1 MPIHRFGVVVVFLS
15 GVLWAAAASA
25 QQTSGI
31 AGVVKDSSGGV
42 LPGVTV
48 EAASPALIEKVRT
61 ATSDG
66 EGRYNIVDLQPG
78 TYTIAFTLTGFST
91 FKRDGVTLTSGFTAT
106 VDAQMS
112 VGALE
117 ESVTVSGASPLVDTQ
132 NVRKQLVATSDLLS
146 ALPTSSKQIY
156 TLVTL
161 TPGYTGVTDVGGQY
175 LFEAGAYHGKRG
187 TKVSFNGM
195 GVENSSGNSSYQ
207 INAATVDE
215 MVLQT
220 SGISAEVNADGPVMN
235 VVPKQG
241 GNTFQTILSGL
252 YSNHSM
258 ESDNLTS
265 DLRARGLNAANKRV
279 KIFDEAAS
287 LGGPIKKDK
296 LWFFGAYRTWG
307 MAKQYAG
314 VFWNQTQDQALT
326 PPGATLRVVPWTPWV
341 DRPTDV
347 YSGRW
352 ESYDSQSGRLTWQ
365 AAAKHKIDFFIDHQ
379 IGCNCGSTSAVGS
392 QEAGGGTGQYK
403 FEPNRFVQL
412 TYNSPLTS
420 RLLLEAAYG
429 ASISQWNQLWQPGVQ
444 PNVASVTDVGLG
456 ITYGASAAY
465 RGRPDFTNRQTQRFS
480 ATYVTGAHTF
490 KTGIQTEQLATDQFI
505 FANANMS
512 YTFRG
517 GVPISLTQRTTPY
530 LELDRGHDLGIYAQ
544 DQWKLKR
551 LTLTLGLRFDR
562 FVGFDPAQNLP
573 GSPDSNFDRSYAG
586 VQTAPTFANQWIGPH
601 SFGQVD
607 DIPNWKDLNPRLG
620 GSYDLFGD
628 GRTALKVSL
637 GRYVA
642 KTNVDVSQLL
652 NPINTSVNAAARAW
666 TDLNGNFV
674 PDCDLGNF
682 AQNGECGAL
691 NNQFFGKTNPNA
703 ISWADAVR
711 RGWGVRDS
719 NWDFSTEIQH
729 ELRRGLSLSGGWDH
743 NTAGYFRNTDSK
755 NRVTDNVL
763 VTSADFDPYC
773 VTAPSDPRLPGSGGY
788 QVCGMSDVKP
798 AKFGQVQQVVQPTST
813 FGKNTRYNDF
823 ITLGLDAR
831 LGHGTR
837 LGGGFDTGR
846 SVNDTCFAVDAPGY
860 YGFTTFGALTFGPQI
875 STTINGKSVC
885 RIVTPFKGQTQVKLN
900 GSLPLL
906 AGFVVSGVYQDISGP
921 PIEATWA
928 ALNSA
933 IAPSLGRNLAGNAT
947 FANVPLIAPQTL
959 FEGRIRRLDM
969 RVTKIFQVTKRV
981 KFQANLDAYNTLNSS
996 AVQTIQTTFGP
1007 NWLSPTTILDPR
1019 ILQLSGQLSF

>member
-258 ESDNLTS
+258 ESDNLTG

-287 LGGPIKKDK
+287 LGGPIKKDT

>member
-1 MPIHRFGVVVVFLS
+1 M
-15 GVLWAAAASA
+15 
-25 QQTSGI
+25 
-31 AGVVKDSSGGV
+31 VKDSSGGV

-258 ESDNLTS
+258 ESDNLTG

-347 YSGRW
+347 
-352 ESYDSQSGRLTWQ
+352 
-365 AAAKHKIDFFIDHQ
+365 
-379 IGCNCGSTSAVGS
+379 
-392 QEAGGGTGQYK
+392 
-403 FEPNRFVQL
+403 
-412 TYNSPLTS
+412 
-420 RLLLEAAYG
+420 
-429 ASISQWNQLWQPGVQ
+429 
-444 PNVASVTDVGLG
+444 
-456 ITYGASAAY
+456 
-465 RGRPDFTNRQTQRFS
+465 
-480 ATYVTGAHTF
+480 
-490 KTGIQTEQLATDQFI
+490 
-505 FANANMS
+505 
-512 YTFRG
+512 
-517 GVPISLTQRTTPY
+517 
-530 LELDRGHDLGIYAQ
+530 
-544 DQWKLKR
+544 
-551 LTLTLGLRFDR
+551 
-562 FVGFDPAQNLP
+562 
-573 GSPDSNFDRSYAG
+573 
-586 VQTAPTFANQWIGPH
+586 
-601 SFGQVD
+601 
-607 DIPNWKDLNPRLG
+607 
-620 GSYDLFGD
+620 
-628 GRTALKVSL
+628 
-637 GRYVA
+637 
-642 KTNVDVSQLL
+642 
-652 NPINTSVNAAARAW
+652 
-666 TDLNGNFV
+666 
-674 PDCDLGNF
+674 
-682 AQNGECGAL
+682 
-691 NNQFFGKTNPNA
+691 
-703 ISWADAVR
+703 
-711 RGWGVRDS
+711 
-719 NWDFSTEIQH
+719 
-729 ELRRGLSLSGGWDH
+729 
-743 NTAGYFRNTDSK
+743 
-755 NRVTDNVL
+755 
-763 VTSADFDPYC
+763 
-773 VTAPSDPRLPGSGGY
+773 
-788 QVCGMSDVKP
+788 
-798 AKFGQVQQVVQPTST
+798 
-813 FGKNTRYNDF
+813 
-823 ITLGLDAR
+823 
-831 LGHGTR
+831 
-837 LGGGFDTGR
+837 
-846 SVNDTCFAVDAPGY
+846 
-860 YGFTTFGALTFGPQI
+860 
-875 STTINGKSVC
+875 
-885 RIVTPFKGQTQVKLN
+885 
-900 GSLPLL
+900 
-906 AGFVVSGVYQDISGP
+906 
-921 PIEATWA
+921 
-928 ALNSA
+928 
-933 IAPSLGRNLAGNAT
+933 
-947 FANVPLIAPQTL
+947 
-959 FEGRIRRLDM
+959 
-969 RVTKIFQVTKRV
+969 
-981 KFQANLDAYNTLNSS
+981 
-996 AVQTIQTTFGP
+996 
-1007 NWLSPTTILDPR
+1007 
-1019 ILQLSGQLSF
+1019 